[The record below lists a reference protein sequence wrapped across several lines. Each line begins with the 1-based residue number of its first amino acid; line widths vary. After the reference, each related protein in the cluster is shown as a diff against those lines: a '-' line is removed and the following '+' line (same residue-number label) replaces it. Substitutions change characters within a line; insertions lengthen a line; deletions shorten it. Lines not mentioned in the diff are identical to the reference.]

1 MKLQDREFF
10 RRDVLCV
17 APELVGRILVR
28 RLPDGTLLRARI
40 TETEAYRGE
49 QDTACHAS
57 RGRTRRTEVLY
68 HDGGT
73 IYVYLCYGMH
83 WMLNIVTGHDVE
95 HPVHPVAEVD
105 VDRAAVMV
113 EHLRAPCAA
122 AAGVAGGVLL
132 AAVGLR
138 LRDARAQQRAVRQP
152 AHQNA
157 PNQLRR
163 DAKHVAPEKFPIL
176 QFHGSQLA

>member
-57 RGRTRRTEVLY
+57 RGRTQRTEVLY

-83 WMLNIVTGHDVE
+83 WMLNIVTG
-95 HPVHPVAEVD
+95 
-105 VDRAAVMV
+105 RAAG
-113 EHLRAPCAA
+113 RAHPRVRRRCERTGQAHKAA
-122 AAGVAGGVLL
+122 A
-132 AAVGLR
+132 
-138 LRDARAQQRAVRQP
+138 DRQDV
-152 AHQNA
+152 Q
-157 PNQLRR
+157 
-163 DAKHVAPEKFPIL
+163 
-176 QFHGSQLA
+176 